1 MSIGVRVMFLDG
13 DRIVRVSQRRFERVF
28 DRDLNEAM
36 PEYAG
41 QRVRCAMVYM
51 QLADR
56 KPVEVVRIDYM
67 VLPLDPEGRLDA
79 DLQSRKMML
88 AGETFGRGIAG
99 TSEHVVDFGPY
110 LAERQYHA
118 EYKGHPRKTRSAPW
132 WTWRLSTEYS
142 SSCSPA
148 SKPRREKC
156 LAVRVMNESS
166 ITRLLQR
173 RR

>member
-13 DRIVRVSQRRFERVF
+13 DRIIRVSQRRFDRV
-28 DRDLNEAM
+28 LNEAM

-41 QRVRCAMVYM
+41 QRVRCAMVYV

-88 AGETFGRGIAG
+88 AGEMFGRGIAG
-99 TSEHVVDFGPY
+99 TSERVVDFGPY

-118 EYKGHPRKTRSAPW
+118 EYNW
-132 WTWRLSTEYS
+132 
-142 SSCSPA
+142 
-148 SKPRREKC
+148 KPTNNEERVLVD
-156 LAVRVMNESS
+156 LALEH
-166 ITRLLQR
+166 
-173 RR
+173 

>member
-1 MSIGVRVMFLDG
+1 MSIGVRILFLDG
-13 DRIVRVSQRRFERVF
+13 DRIIPVSQRRFERLV

-41 QRVRCAMVYM
+41 QRIRCAMVYV

-88 AGETFGRGIAG
+88 AGEMFGFGMTG
-99 TSEHVVDFGPY
+99 TAERVVDFGPY
-110 LAERQYHA
+110 LAEKQYRA
-118 EYKGHPRKTRSAPW
+118 EYKWKP
-132 WTWRLSTEYS
+132 TENEER
-142 SSCSPA
+142 A
-148 SKPRREKC
+148 LVD
-156 LAVRVMNESS
+156 LALEH
-166 ITRLLQR
+166 
-173 RR
+173 

>member
-13 DRIVRVSQRRFERVF
+13 DRIIRVSQRRFERLV

-41 QRVRCAMVYM
+41 QRIRCAMVYV

-67 VLPLDPEGRLDA
+67 VLPLDPEGRVDA

-88 AGETFGRGIAG
+88 AGEMFGFGMTG
-99 TSEHVVDFGPY
+99 TAERVVDFGPY
-110 LAERQYHA
+110 LAEKQYRA
-118 EYKGHPRKTRSAPW
+118 EYKWKP
-132 WTWRLSTEYS
+132 TENEER
-142 SSCSPA
+142 A
-148 SKPRREKC
+148 LVD
-156 LAVRVMNESS
+156 LALEH
-166 ITRLLQR
+166 
-173 RR
+173 

>member
-1 MSIGVRVMFLDG
+1 MSIGVRIMFLDG
-13 DRIVRVSQRRFERVF
+13 DRIIRVSQRRFERLV

-41 QRVRCAMVYM
+41 QRLRCAMVYV

-88 AGETFGRGIAG
+88 AGEMFGFGMTG
-99 TSEHVVDFGPY
+99 TAERVVDFGPY
-110 LAERQYHA
+110 LAEKQYRA
-118 EYKGHPRKTRSAPW
+118 EYKWKP
-132 WTWRLSTEYS
+132 TENEER
-142 SSCSPA
+142 A
-148 SKPRREKC
+148 LVD
-156 LAVRVMNESS
+156 LALEH
-166 ITRLLQR
+166 
-173 RR
+173 